1 MIFFHFLQIPR
12 NMRLL
17 YINAFQALVWNKILS
32 RRIQEFGLNPIVGD
46 LVLVKEEEQTVPNNE
61 MEVDSDEEVET
72 DENSQIH
79 TSKKKK
85 VKILSAEDLQDY
97 SIYEIVL
104 PMPGYDITYPENV
117 VKDWYKD
124 MLEEYG
130 LKLNMPKQSV
140 R

>member
-1 MIFFHFLQIPR
+1 
-12 NMRLL
+12 MRLL